1 MFFNYFLTPTN
12 DNLYHYAGN
21 NPVRYTDPDGR
32 ILHIAI
38 GAGIGAVVG
47 AAVSAGCEVF
57 NQVVL
62 EGKSLNNVDMRKVGV
77 AATGGAISGALAGS
91 GVGLAGQIAGN
102 AVISA
107 AQNISNQAIDIHD
120 GEQTK
125 LDAKSLIVDTT
136 FGAISGGAGGSGNGT
151 NKVIKDASKQLINK
165 ISKEIKHKGLIDGL
179 SSNTTKKAFKYFGK
193 NIKKAV
199 NQITDVTDSV
209 ILTTAQNTLN
219 AIGEYIE
226 KKQLG
231 DCNE

>member
-47 AAVSAGCEVF
+47 AAVSAGGEVF

-77 AATGGAISGALAGS
+77 AATGGAISGVLAGS

-107 AQNISNQAIDIHD
+107 A
-120 GEQTK
+120 
-125 LDAKSLIVDTT
+125 
-136 FGAISGGAGGSGNGT
+136 
-151 NKVIKDASKQLINK
+151 
-165 ISKEIKHKGLIDGL
+165 
-179 SSNTTKKAFKYFGK
+179 
-193 NIKKAV
+193 
-199 NQITDVTDSV
+199 
-209 ILTTAQNTLN
+209 
-219 AIGEYIE
+219 
-226 KKQLG
+226 
-231 DCNE
+231 